1 MLQPKLRFKEF
12 SEKWQEKKLEEVTS
26 YIDYR
31 GKTPAKTENGIFLV
45 TAKNIKK
52 GFIDYNS
59 SKEYVSSQSYDEVM
73 KRGKP
78 QIGDVLLTTE
88 APLGNVAQV
97 DKQNIALAQRV
108 IKFRGK
114 EKLLDNTFLKYIFL
128 SEGFQTLLRNKAI
141 GTTVLGIQGKV
152 LHKLVLYISRD
163 LKEQKKIADFLSAVD
178 VKLNLTEKKLELLKE
193 YKKGIMQKIF
203 NQELRF
209 KDNNG
214 NDYPK
219 WEEKKL
225 GNISL
230 ISAGGDI
237 KKENFSEE
245 KTNEFKFS
253 VYANSLDKKGLYGYS
268 NIFKV
273 TGESI
278 TVTARGNIGVA
289 TYRNENYIP
298 IVRLL
303 VIKMDS
309 TKYSHKYFSYFINT
323 IKIIQEVTG
332 VPQLTAPQLKEYKVI
347 YPISLE
353 EQQKIADFLSSIDN
367 KIEKIADELE
377 NLKEFKKG
385 LLQQMFV

>member
-1 MLQPKLRFKEF
+1 
-12 SEKWQEKKLEEVTS
+12 
-26 YIDYR
+26 
-31 GKTPAKTENGIFLV
+31 
-45 TAKNIKK
+45 
-52 GFIDYNS
+52 
-59 SKEYVSSQSYDEVM
+59 
-73 KRGKP
+73 
-78 QIGDVLLTTE
+78 
-88 APLGNVAQV
+88 
-97 DKQNIALAQRV
+97 
-108 IKFRGK
+108 
-114 EKLLDNTFLKYIFL
+114 
-128 SEGFQTLLRNKAI
+128 
-141 GTTVLGIQGKV
+141 
-152 LHKLVLYISRD
+152 
-163 LKEQKKIADFLSAVD
+163 
-178 VKLNLTEKKLELLKE
+178 
-193 YKKGIMQKIF
+193 MQKIF

-309 TKYSHKYFSYFINT
+309 TKYSHKYFSYFIST